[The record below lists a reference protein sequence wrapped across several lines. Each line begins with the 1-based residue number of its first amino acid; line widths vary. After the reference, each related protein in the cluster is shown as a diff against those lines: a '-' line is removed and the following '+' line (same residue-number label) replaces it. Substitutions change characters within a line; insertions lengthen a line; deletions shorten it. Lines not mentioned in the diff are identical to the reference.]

1 MLGLSV
7 TLGALH
13 FGGYGLMTVAAT
25 AAACWLASTAAAI
38 KKHAYYYPATRTHIL
53 VSASCHG
60 YFQFELHLFFNCHVS
75 ILLIQIQ
82 QRSGSRIKIISAY
95 SGISYL
101 LLYI

>member
-1 MLGLSV
+1 MSLRLRTRSSYIHTSTRTMLGLSV

-38 KKHAYYYPATRTHIL
+38 KKHAYYYPATRTHIP

-60 YFQFELHLFFNCHVS
+60 YFQLELHLYSNCHVS
-75 ILLIQIQ
+75 ILLI
-82 QRSGSRIKIISAY
+82 
-95 SGISYL
+95 
-101 LLYI
+101 